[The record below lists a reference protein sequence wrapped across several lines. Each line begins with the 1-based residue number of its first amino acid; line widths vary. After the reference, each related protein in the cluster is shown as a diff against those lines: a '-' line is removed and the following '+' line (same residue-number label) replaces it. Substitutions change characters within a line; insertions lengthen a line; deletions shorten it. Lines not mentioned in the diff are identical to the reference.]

1 MRYKAE
7 NQKRK
12 IFTREAVKLCKVLQD
27 GIERYQRETKYE
39 LKRDVQEMPR
49 VFID

>member
-12 IFTREAVKLCKVLQD
+12 IYCKEAIKLCKVLQD

-39 LKRDVQEMPR
+39 LKRHVQEMPR